1 MQTLLPQ
8 IKAVQAFKRSI
19 KKKKDDTKLD
29 KELKNLIS
37 KNSEKSF
44 LASNQT
50 ENETDRE
57 RKDKKFDDD
66 IEEVD
71 ECKLFKKK
79 ALFKTSKHD
88 DAKNSDEE
96 DTEKVSVAFQNSFG
110 KLRKTKKTSCS
121 SNKFGL
127 S

>member
-1 MQTLLPQ
+1 MLPQ

-79 ALFKTSKHD
+79 ALFKVSKHD

>member
-1 MQTLLPQ
+1 MLPQ

>member
-1 MQTLLPQ
+1 MLPQ

-50 ENETDRE
+50 DNETDRE

-121 SNKFGL
+121 SNKLGL

>member
-1 MQTLLPQ
+1 MLPQ

-110 KLRKTKKTSCS
+110 KLRKAKKTSCS

>member
-1 MQTLLPQ
+1 MLPQ

-29 KELKNLIS
+29 KELKNLIN

-121 SNKFGL
+121 SNKFGI

>member
-29 KELKNLIS
+29 KELKNLIN